1 MSNALI
7 LSGRFLLGLYFLVP
21 GLMKFAAPD
30 MHVALME
37 AHNLSMAE
45 PLMWVAAV
53 ANVAGGL
60 LLISGRHVRLT
71 ALGLVLYVLLVNA
84 LLHDFWNDHAGVSSE
99 REMQNFIKNLG
110 ILAGLLVLAGYSV
123 ARPLTLGGWWR
134 SDRAVSRSRDAALVA
149 GSITR

>member
-37 AHNLSMAE
+37 AHNVPMAE

-60 LLISGRHVRLT
+60 LLISGRHVCLT
-71 ALGLVLYVLLVNA
+71 ALGLVVYIVLVNV
-84 LLHDFWNDHAGVSSE
+84 LLHDFWNDHEGVSAE

-110 ILAGLLVLAGYSV
+110 ILAGLLVLAGHSGL
-123 ARPLTLGGWWR
+123 RPLTLKGWWR
-134 SDRAVSRSRDAALVA
+134 SDRAVRRSRDEALVA
-149 GSITR
+149 GSIPR

>member
-37 AHNLSMAE
+37 AHNVPMAE

-60 LLISGRHVRLT
+60 LLISGRHVCLT
-71 ALGLVLYVLLVNA
+71 SLGLVVYILLVNV
-84 LLHDFWNDHAGVSSE
+84 LLHDFWNDHAGVSAE

-110 ILAGLLVLAGYSV
+110 ILAGLLVLVGHSGV
-123 ARPLTLGGWWR
+123 RPLTLKGWWR
-134 SDRAVSRSRDAALVA
+134 SDRAVRRSRDEALVA
-149 GSITR
+149 GSIPR

>member
-1 MSNALI
+1 MSNAFI

-21 GLMKFAAPD
+21 GLLKFAAPY
-30 MHVALME
+30 MHLALME
-37 AHNLSMAE
+37 AHNVPMAE

-60 LLISGRHVRLT
+60 LLISGRHVCLT
-71 ALGLVLYVLLVNA
+71 ALGLVVYVLLVNV

-110 ILAGLLVLAGYSV
+110 ILSGLLVLAGHSG
-123 ARPLTLGGWWR
+123 ARPLSLRGWWR
-134 SDRAVSRSRDAALVA
+134 SDRAIRVSADEALVA
-149 GSITR
+149 GSIPR

>member
-7 LSGRFLLGLYFLVP
+7 LSGRFLLGLYFLLP

-37 AHNLSMAE
+37 AHNVPMAE
-45 PLMWVAAV
+45 PLMWIAAV

-60 LLISGRHVRLT
+60 LLISGRHVCLT
-71 ALGLVLYVLLVNA
+71 ALGLVVYVLLVNV
-84 LLHDFWNDHAGVSSE
+84 LLHDFWNDHAGVSAE

-110 ILAGLLVLAGYSV
+110 ILAGLLVLSGHSGV
-123 ARPLTLGGWWR
+123 RPLTLKGWWR
-134 SDRAVSRSRDAALVA
+134 SDRAVRRSRDEALVA
-149 GSITR
+149 GSIPR

>member
-1 MSNALI
+1 MSNAMI
-7 LSGRFLLGLYFLVP
+7 VTGRFLLGLYFLVP

-37 AHNLSMAE
+37 MHGVAMAE

-60 LLISGRHVRLT
+60 LLISGRYVRFV
-71 ALGLVLYVLLVNA
+71 ALGFVVYILLVNG
-84 LLHDFWNDHAGVSSE
+84 LLHDFWNEHAGVSSE

-110 ILAGLLVLAGYSV
+110 ILAGLLVLAGMSP
-123 ARPLTLGGWWR
+123 ARALSLKSWWR
-134 SDRAVSRSRDAALVA
+134 PDRAEAAA
-149 GSITR
+149 

>member
-37 AHNLSMAE
+37 AHNVPMAE

-60 LLISGRHVRLT
+60 LLISGRHVCLT
-71 ALGLVLYVLLVNA
+71 ALGLVVYVLLINV
-84 LLHDFWNDHAGVSSE
+84 LLHDFWNDHAGVSAE

-110 ILAGLLVLAGYSV
+110 ILAGLLVLSGHSGV
-123 ARPLTLGGWWR
+123 RPLTLKGWWR
-134 SDRAVSRSRDAALVA
+134 SDRAVMRSKDEALVA
-149 GSITR
+149 GSIPR

>member
-37 AHNLSMAE
+37 AHNVSTAE

-110 ILAGLLVLAGYSV
+110 ILAGLLVLAGHSV

-149 GSITR
+149 GSIPR